1 MIQVWIRI
9 WVWIYGHGNFHP
21 LGAMKARAPVNG
33 LALAGVLRRESPD
46 TDSVPDMHMDMDMAI
61 EMDLLGHGH
70 R

>member
-1 MIQVWIRI
+1 MS
-9 WVWIYGHGNFHP
+9 
-21 LGAMKARAPVNG
+21 ARAPVNG

-61 EMDLLGHGH
+61 EMDLLGHGL